1 MKHKWLYIASGIG
14 TIGVV
19 SVVIAVVKKRAR
31 KRREEE
37 EAAKTQQYEPP
48 KEKSSLS
55 KLQVGKKIYTKNTV
69 TQLRSSA
76 RVNNGLINN
85 ISATVNGANTFIG
98 TVRGIEIPDE
108 NYINPATTK
117 PYVWALF
124 NYAAKPSKE
133 LYVREDVVVIK

>member
-1 MKHKWLYIASGIG
+1 MKHKWLYIATGVG
-14 TIGVV
+14 AIGVI
-19 SVVIAVVKKRAR
+19 SVVIAVVKKRSR

-37 EAAKTQQYEPP
+37 EAEKAKQYEPP
-48 KEKSSLS
+48 KAKESIS

-76 RVNNGLINN
+76 RINNGLINN
-85 ISATVNGANTFIG
+85 ISATVNGANTYIG
-98 TVRGIEIPDE
+98 IVKGVEIPDE

-124 NYAAKPSKE
+124 SYAAKPSKE
-133 LYVREDVVVIK
+133 LYVREDVIVIK